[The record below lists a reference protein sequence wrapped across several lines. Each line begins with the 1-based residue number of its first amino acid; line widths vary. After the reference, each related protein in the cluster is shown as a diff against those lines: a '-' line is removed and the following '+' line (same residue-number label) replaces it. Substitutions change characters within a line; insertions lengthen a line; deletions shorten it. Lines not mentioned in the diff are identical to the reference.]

1 MTQSLTPEEI
11 ERLAR
16 PRPRAPPRG
25 PGAPPGGFLVKQAG
39 LGKCT

>member
-16 PRPRAPPRG
+16 PRPTARG
-25 PGAPPGGFLVKQAG
+25 ARPPGPPYKP
-39 LGKCT
+39 TTIPPPPTP